1 MAGEN
6 IPKDLINA
14 IGTESSPLEN
24 DIEKGA
30 IKRFKEFN
38 QNRRNQKN
46 NQRGA
51 IRSTID
57 EDFCVLLRKCFI
69 KRN

>member
-14 IGTESSPLEN
+14 IGIESSPLEN

-30 IKRFKEFN
+30 IKKFAE
-38 QNRRNQKN
+38 
-46 NQRGA
+46 A
-51 IRSTID
+51 IHAK
-57 EDFCVLLRKCFI
+57 FPGKLLAYLY
-69 KRN
+69 